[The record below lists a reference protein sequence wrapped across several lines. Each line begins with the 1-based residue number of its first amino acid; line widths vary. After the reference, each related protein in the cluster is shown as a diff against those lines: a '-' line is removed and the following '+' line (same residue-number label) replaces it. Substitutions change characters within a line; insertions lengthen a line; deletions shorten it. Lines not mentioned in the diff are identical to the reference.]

1 MNRHIWWP
9 QVWFGPEWVVQEST
23 SSYSQAHPLQ
33 VPQVKLPCETLQ
45 KCMYL
50 FECFFLPCK
59 GMVAAAIAMKRM
71 STFRCRYFRWVMK
84 LNFPSV
90 VSICWQCM
98 AELCVCVS
106 VVRKKGRGLLSFRCI
121 FIGKFIKFFEKS
133 SIYVFDSW

>member
-1 MNRHIWWP
+1 MIWP
-9 QVWFGPEWVVQEST
+9 RLGSAV
-23 SSYSQAHPLQ
+23 PLT
-33 VPQVKLPCETLQ
+33 PRPILC
-45 KCMYL
+45 KCHMLNYHVTHSKNVYISL
-50 FECFFLPCK
+50 NVSLPCK

-71 STFRCRYFRWVMK
+71 STFSTFRYRYFRWVMK

-106 VVRKKGRGLLSFRCI
+106 VVRKKPRGLLSFRCI
-121 FIGKFIKFFEKS
+121 FMGKFIKFFEKS